1 MKELPLSERPYEK
14 VLEKS
19 LADINPKLPKAAID
33 EALFK
38 IKNFENAALI
48 QKNLIF
54 TDYLQNGIPV
64 RYCENEIQKDTIVYL
79 IDYKNQSEF
88 LDAIEGV
95 KTINMGQD
103 CLRLAKENTL
113 EKEEAAFLEYFQK
126 AVSQ

>member
-1 MKELPLSERPYEK
+1 MTASFENPVNENAYEKSIIELFQNMGYIHVYGPDVDDRNFKTPLYEK

-48 QKNLIF
+48 QKNLSF

-64 RYCENEIQKDTIVYL
+64 R
-79 IDYKNQSEF
+79 
-88 LDAIEGV
+88 
-95 KTINMGQD
+95 
-103 CLRLAKENTL
+103 
-113 EKEEAAFLEYFQK
+113 
-126 AVSQ
+126 